1 MARLILLDAY
11 ALIAFVAGG
20 PAQGEVRGLLR
31 QERCGAATANLIE
44 VLDVAKRVRGVQIGR
59 AREVI
64 EPLLADVLTAIPLDL
79 DRAWR
84 AAGLRADH
92 YDRRT
97 CPVSL
102 ADCVLVASAADGDC
116 VATSDRHV
124 LEVSNREGVGT
135 LPLPDERGRRPVES

>member
-1 MARLILLDAY
+1 LAQLTLLDAY
-11 ALIAFVAGG
+11 ALIAFAAGG

-31 QERCGAATANLIE
+31 EQHCGAATANLIE

-64 EPLLADVLTAIPLDL
+64 EPLLADTLTAIPLDL

-84 AAGLRADH
+84 AARLRADH

-102 ADCVLVASAADGDC
+102 ADCVLVASAGEDDR
-116 VATSDRHV
+116 VATSDSHV
-124 LEVSNREGVGT
+124 LEVSSREGVRT
-135 LPLPDERGRRPVES
+135 LPLPDERGQRAGQN